1 LKKLTLILKEFR
13 IARLIC
19 KWFVASVR
27 PMTSLAAV
35 GRRNGEARDYDGIRI
50 TDPSCN
56 FKK

>member
-1 LKKLTLILKEFR
+1 
-13 IARLIC
+13 
-19 KWFVASVR
+19 VASVR

-56 FKK
+56 FKKSNVFAKKYYNWFYFFL